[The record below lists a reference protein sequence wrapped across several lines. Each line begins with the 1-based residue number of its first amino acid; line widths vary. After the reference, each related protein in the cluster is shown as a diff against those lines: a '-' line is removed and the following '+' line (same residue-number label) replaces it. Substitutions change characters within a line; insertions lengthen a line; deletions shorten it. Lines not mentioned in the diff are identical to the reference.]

1 MNVEDFREYCLQKQ
15 HVEESFPFDDTTLVF
30 KLNNKIFALL
40 SLNDLKNSCNL
51 KCDPE
56 KALELRA
63 SYQGI
68 VPGYHMNKKHW
79 NTVSLNS
86 DVADQLIYDLID
98 HSYGLIFKSFSKK
111 VQKELL
117 DECTNR

>member
-1 MNVEDFREYCLQKQ
+1 MDIETFREYCLHKK

-56 KALELRA
+56 KALELREKYA
-63 SYQGI
+63 GVI
-68 VPGYHMNKKHW
+68 PGYHMSKKHW
-79 NTVSLNS
+79 NTVAFNE
-86 DVADQLIYDLID
+86 DVPDRLVFELVD
-98 HSYGLIFKSFSKK
+98 HSYTLVLESFSKK
-111 VQKELL
+111 IQKELN
-117 DECTNR
+117 E